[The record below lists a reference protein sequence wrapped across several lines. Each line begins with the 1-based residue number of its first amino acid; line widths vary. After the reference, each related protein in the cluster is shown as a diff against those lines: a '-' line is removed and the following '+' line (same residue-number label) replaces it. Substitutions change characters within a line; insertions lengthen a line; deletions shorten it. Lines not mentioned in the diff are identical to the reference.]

1 MLALPSGTIP
11 IIAGL
16 SGAGERIP
24 ALAHDASS
32 PGSCL
37 SNRPTRNPA
46 LASSSAI
53 ELPIRPPPAIATSNV
68 FIGRFY
74 RNGWNH
80 GCDTSHESQI
90 GIFKVT
96 QPSLPTRSA
105 PSLQDSALAPSRLRL
120 RPRVLPPKIR

>member
-37 SNRPTRNPA
+37 SNSPTRNPA
-46 LASSSAI
+46 RASSRAI
-53 ELPIRPPPAIATSNV
+53 EPPIRPPPAIATSNV
-68 FIGRFY
+68 FMERFY
-74 RNGWNH
+74 RNRL
-80 GCDTSHESQI
+80 QQA
-90 GIFKVT
+90 VT
-96 QPSLPTRSA
+96 RLA
-105 PSLQDSALAPSRLRL
+105 LQNLRL
-120 RPRVLPPKIR
+120 LKRTGKVL